1 MVEPVSIGGLA
12 LTVMAIISYG
22 LKKCLK
28 KTGVKPE
35 VLDALKESM
44 AGEMREHI
52 RDVIAEEFDAATI
65 RLQREQSMTD
75 ISPMEP

>member
-35 VLDALKESM
+35 VMAALKESM
-44 AGEMREHI
+44 TSEMREHI
-52 RDVIAEEFDAATI
+52 RDVIAEEFDTAI
-65 RLQREQSMTD
+65 RLQREPSMTD
-75 ISPMEP
+75 IMPMEP